1 MNLNFHA
8 CKLNSSICVWI
19 TLFFR
24 LLEGLI
30 GVSVLENFEERC
42 KTKNYHPVSLLYV
55 VSKVFEKLAN
65 NRFVDHLEK
74 YVIFSDFQYSLR
86 SSQSTSDLLK
96 VVSIDLLINLGLL
109 ELEHLIYPRLSTG
122 FDMLVFFPNL
132 SLMKFWVR

>member
-19 TLFFR
+19 ILFFR

-30 GVSVLENFEERC
+30 GVSVLENFEESVRL
-42 KTKNYHPVSLLYV
+42 KITTLLV

-74 YVIFSDFQYSLR
+74 YVIFSDFQYGLR

-109 ELEHLIYPRLSTG
+109 ELEHLIYPRFSTG
-122 FDMLVFFPNL
+122 FDMLVFFSNL

>member
-1 MNLNFHA
+1 M
-8 CKLNSSICVWI
+8 
-19 TLFFR
+19 
-24 LLEGLI
+24 EGLI
-30 GVSVLENFEERC
+30 GVSVLENFEESVRL
-42 KTKNYHPVSLLYV
+42 KITTLLV

-74 YVIFSDFQYSLR
+74 YVIFSDFQYGLR

-122 FDMLVFFPNL
+122 FDMLVFFSNL

>member
-1 MNLNFHA
+1 M
-8 CKLNSSICVWI
+8 
-19 TLFFR
+19 
-24 LLEGLI
+24 EGLI
-30 GVSVLENFEERC
+30 GVSVLENFEESVRL
-42 KTKNYHPVSLLYV
+42 KITTLLV

-74 YVIFSDFQYSLR
+74 YVIFSDFQYGLR

>member
-19 TLFFR
+19 ILFFR

-30 GVSVLENFEERC
+30 GVSVLENFEESVRL
-42 KTKNYHPVSLLYV
+42 KITTLLV

-74 YVIFSDFQYSLR
+74 YVIFSDFQHGLR

-122 FDMLVFFPNL
+122 FDMLVFFSNL

>member
-19 TLFFR
+19 ILFFW

-30 GVSVLENFEERC
+30 GVSVLENFEESVRL
-42 KTKNYHPVSLLYV
+42 KITTLLV

-74 YVIFSDFQYSLR
+74 YVIFSDFQYGLR

-122 FDMLVFFPNL
+122 FDMLVFFSNL

>member
-19 TLFFR
+19 ILFFR

-30 GVSVLENFEERC
+30 GVSVLENFEESVRL
-42 KTKNYHPVSLLYV
+42 KITTLLV

-74 YVIFSDFQYSLR
+74 YVIFSDFQYGLR

-122 FDMLVFFPNL
+122 FDMLVFFSNL
-132 SLMKFWVR
+132 SLMKVWVR

>member
-19 TLFFR
+19 ILFFR

-30 GVSVLENFEERC
+30 GVSVLENFEESVRL
-42 KTKNYHPVSLLYV
+42 KITTLLV

-74 YVIFSDFQYSLR
+74 YVIFSDFQYGLR

-122 FDMLVFFPNL
+122 FDMLVFFSNL